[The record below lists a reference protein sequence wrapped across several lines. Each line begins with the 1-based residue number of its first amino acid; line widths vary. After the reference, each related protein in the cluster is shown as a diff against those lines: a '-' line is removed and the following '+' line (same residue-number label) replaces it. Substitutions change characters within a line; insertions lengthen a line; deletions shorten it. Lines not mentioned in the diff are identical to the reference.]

1 MFICKNIWGQSKYCF
16 RDVRQLCAGFD
27 RHLQQYWILGKIA
40 FKLPISYLVVIL
52 PTITQRHTMATV
64 EKLSI
69 ALTHEMA
76 DEVRTA
82 VKSGD
87 YASSSEVIR
96 EALRDWRRK
105 RALQDQE
112 INELRGLWHEG
123 LESGEGQ
130 YGSMQE
136 IKQSARKR
144 LVESD
149 Q

>member
-1 MFICKNIWGQSKYCF
+1 M
-16 RDVRQLCAGFD
+16 AG
-27 RHLQQYWILGKIA
+27 
-40 FKLPISYLVVIL
+40 
-52 PTITQRHTMATV
+52 V

-76 DEVRTA
+76 DEVRAA
-82 VKSGD
+82 VDSGD

-112 INELRGLWHEG
+112 IRELRGLWHEG
-123 LESGEGQ
+123 LESGEGR
-130 YGSMQE
+130 YESLDE
-136 IKQSARKR
+136 IKQAARKR
-144 LVESD
+144 QAENA